1 MIFLPEDEHQ
11 SFLQAGILFLLVIAC
26 MLIEPKIA
34 TLQYPCNIS
43 NKKEGGMKMIFC
55 MQLNIKLSYKLIPL
69 ILLGIAIPAHITQN
83 NNSTKS
89 VQFLKKG

>member
-1 MIFLPEDEHQ
+1 
-11 SFLQAGILFLLVIAC
+11 
-26 MLIEPKIA
+26 
-34 TLQYPCNIS
+34 
-43 NKKEGGMKMIFC
+43 MKMIFC

-89 VQFLKKG
+89 LQFLKKG

>member
-1 MIFLPEDEHQ
+1 
-11 SFLQAGILFLLVIAC
+11 
-26 MLIEPKIA
+26 
-34 TLQYPCNIS
+34 
-43 NKKEGGMKMIFC
+43 MIFC

-89 VQFLKKG
+89 LQFLKKG